1 MYLQKVI
8 RKSLFFCH
16 LKGHNGYED
25 LDQYTKGSGTLVG
38 TTSFFQYLIWLYL
51 RYAGAYVVHKGAPAE
66 RILIIMEVRIITNK
80 DKVFRIPF
88 RIKDTFMWI
97 SDLTTIKRF
106 RIHIGG

>member
-25 LDQYTKGSGTLVG
+25 PDQNTKGSGTLVG

-66 RILIIMEVRIITNK
+66 RILIIMEVRIIFNTEQTK
-80 DKVFRIPF
+80 
-88 RIKDTFMWI
+88 IKFDV
-97 SDLTTIKRF
+97 RE
-106 RIHIGG
+106 